1 MAPLWIHWSPISS
14 YIINEEN
21 SLTTNQKVEHNS
33 KLIQK
38 FILRSISKIFKT
50 EFKAKL
56 CTLMF
61 IATLSAKTIGR
72 IQISI
77 TCWVYEHKHKR
88 SLSFLTRTKYGYML
102 LHWRKNSAKW
112 KKKKYGKCYKL
123 YNFIISVSR
132 IGISIESES
141 KLTVSRGWG
150 HCLIWSDWGI
160 VMDFFLRN

>member
-50 EFKAKL
+50 EVKAKL

-112 KKKKYGKCYKL
+112 KKKNTENATSCITSL
-123 YNFIISVSR
+123 YQCP
-132 IGISIESES
+132 E
-141 KLTVSRGWG
+141 
-150 HCLIWSDWGI
+150 
-160 VMDFFLRN
+160 